1 MKTVFREKTEC
12 SGCGACLNVCPRN
25 CIAMKR
31 DDEGFVYPEI
41 DQTLCIDCH
50 KCQKLCPFQQEVV
63 KAIIKECY
71 AAYNKNLATR
81 MKSSSGAIFSA
92 LALSVL
98 NEKGVVYGGAFTED
112 FKKVKIQVAENPEQ
126 LESLYG
132 SKYLQSDTG
141 TSFQEVK
148 KYLTE
153 GRTVLF
159 SGTPCQVAG
168 LKYSLGKKYDNL
180 FCVDIICHGTPSPAL
195 WEKYTLHLEN
205 QYGGK
210 ISSVN
215 FRCKD
220 SNWSDFGMKEKVS
233 DRWIY
238 TSKTDNPY
246 MLMFLKNY
254 CLRPSCYAC
263 KMKGH
268 SVADITIGDFW
279 GVDEIHPE
287 LNDGK
292 GISSVIVRTRKG
304 QRLLKNI
311 SEDIV
316 AKQCTYDEIIRKNS
330 AEVNS
335 VLAPA
340 ERKTFFLDMN
350 KLSFSQLKNKYVGN
364 RCKQKLKKMLRI
376 LRGGG
381 TARATNYDYG
391 ILIGIKKQ

>member
-1 MKTVFREKTEC
+1 METVFRKKAEC

-25 CIAMKR
+25 CIVMKR
-31 DDEGFVYPEI
+31 DDEGFAYPEI
-41 DQTLCIDCH
+41 DQSQCIDCH
-50 KCQKLCPFQQEVV
+50 KCQKLCPFQQEVD
-63 KAIIKECY
+63 KASIKECY
-71 AAYNKNLATR
+71 AAYNKNLVTR
-81 MKSSSGAIFSA
+81 MKSSSGAVFSA
-92 LALSVL
+92 LAMSGL
-98 NEKGVVYGGAFTED
+98 NDKGVVYGSAFTED
-112 FKKVKIQVAENPEQ
+112 FKKVVIQGAENPAQ

-141 TSFQEVK
+141 TAFQEVRK
-148 KYLTE
+148 HLTE
-153 GRTVLF
+153 GRIVLF

-168 LKYSLGKKYDNL
+168 LRYSLGKNYDNL

-195 WEKYTLHLEN
+195 WEKYTQYIEK

-220 SNWSDFGMKEKVS
+220 SSWSDFGMKEKVS

-246 MLMFLKNY
+246 MFMFLKNY
-254 CLRPSCYAC
+254 CLRPSCYVC

-268 SVADITIGDFW
+268 SAADVTIGDFW
-279 GVDEIHPE
+279 GVDEVLPE

-292 GISSVIVRTRKG
+292 GISSVIVRTQKG
-304 QRLLKNI
+304 QQLLKNI
-311 SEDIV
+311 GEDIV
-316 AKQCTYDEIIRKNS
+316 IKQCTYDEITRKNS

-335 VLAPA
+335 VLVPD
-340 ERKTFFLDMN
+340 ERKTFFVDMN
-350 KLSFSQLKNKYVGN
+350 RLNFTQLKNKYMGN
-364 RCKQKLKKMLRI
+364 RYKQKLKKILRN

-381 TARATNYDYG
+381 DHT
-391 ILIGIKKQ
+391 KHKS